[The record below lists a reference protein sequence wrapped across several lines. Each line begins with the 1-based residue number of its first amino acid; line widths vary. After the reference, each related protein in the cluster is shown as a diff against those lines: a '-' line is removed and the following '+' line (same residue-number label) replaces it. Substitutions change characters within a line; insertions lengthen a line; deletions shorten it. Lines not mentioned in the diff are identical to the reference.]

1 MASVGL
7 LGLGVVGIPFLT
19 QMGIAA
25 ALTIV
30 VAVLVALTLL
40 PAIVGALGTRAFAGQ
55 PLGRPILGSNNSLR
69 PVGREGIEGW
79 RRALYAPERMVV
91 TASGAVDEAE
101 LLALAELE
109 RLAADRQQPGDSPDL
124 LASFI
129 EWDLA
134 VGG

>member
-1 MASVGL
+1 MDRA
-7 LGLGVVGIPFLT
+7 
-19 QMGIAA
+19 IAHDDSDA
-25 ALTIV
+25 PATAGALSC
-30 VAVLVALTLL
+30 VAPL
-40 PAIVGALGTRAFAGQ
+40 PAAQAPDCGIAGQ
-55 PLGRPILGSNNSLR
+55 PPRRRREDMLR
-69 PVGREGIEGW
+69 Q
-79 RRALYAPERMVV
+79 L
-91 TASGAVDEAE
+91 E